1 MRALGRDD
9 TKLAISVLFLAER
22 EQTQQTRDLG
32 VERACACPSRTSR
45 WCCAR
50 CMLRTRGAL
59 TVLRRVRLR
68 RRLAPAVA
76 CAWRGGIARA
86 GAEIEARCPLSRVV
100 PAPSVGVVL
109 SVRRLCAGVSI
120 ALLVAGGGVPCPPRA
135 GSAQASAHH
144 AGGDAHPC
152 HEAPASLSAPCPC
165 GCSREGTPV
174 ASGSATAGAAL
185 PPSSL
190 ALGWHHGSSSF
201 PPDASRMPGAP
212 AAAREKV
219 PI

>member
-1 MRALGRDD
+1 VAEFPALGR
-9 TKLAISVLFLAER
+9 KF
-22 EQTQQTRDLG
+22 
-32 VERACACPSRTSR
+32 
-45 WCCAR
+45 
-50 CMLRTRGAL
+50 
-59 TVLRRVRLR
+59 
-68 RRLAPAVA
+68 
-76 CAWRGGIARA
+76 
-86 GAEIEARCPLSRVV
+86 EARCPLSPVL

-109 SVRRLCAGVSI
+109 GVRRLCAGVSI
-120 ALLVAGGGVPCPPRA
+120 ALLVAAGGVPCPPRA
-135 GSAQASAHH
+135 GSAQAHGSAQASAHH

-174 ASGSATAGAAL
+174 ASGSAIAGAAL

-190 ALGWHHGSSSF
+190 AVGWHPGSSSL
-201 PPDASRMPGAP
+201 PLDALRMPGAP